1 MDTFEVFVH
10 AGLDRKS
17 AAVLSVP
24 VEKGPL
30 SLSDLNRETHI
41 NRPALYALI
50 PRLVDSGLI
59 SLEKRNKR
67 TLYRAESPTRLLE
80 RYRQERTDVEEKL
93 SEIAATYARGTHEKP
108 VIQYFEG
115 KRGVTFVFD
124 DIARTVPKNGIF
136 YRYSSRTGDEKEFHD
151 TFYAQTRD
159 AKKLERMVITSE
171 EKANR
176 KSKKLDRSVKAIPK
190 DFDLFA
196 DNVSLVIYG
205 DKTAYVDYDSKTS
218 FIVESAKIA
227 RFQEKLFRLLYRK
240 L

>member
-10 AGLDRKS
+10 AGLDRKQ
-17 AAVLSVP
+17 AAVLAALVD
-24 VEKGPL
+24 KGPL

-41 NRPALYALI
+41 NRPALYTLLPLMA
-50 PRLVDSGLI
+50 DSGLI
-59 SLEKRNKR
+59 GLLKKSKR
-67 TLYRAESPTRLLE
+67 TLYRAESPVRLLE
-80 RYRQERTDVEEKL
+80 RYKDERAEVEERL
-93 SEIAATYARGTHEKP
+93 HAIAAEYARGHHDKP

-124 DIARTVPKNGIF
+124 DIARTLPKNGIF
-136 YRYSSRTGDEKEFHD
+136 FRYSSRTGTVDEFND
-151 TFYAQTRD
+151 TFYSQTRD
-159 AKKLERMVITSE
+159 AKRLERMVITSE
-171 EKANR
+171 EKAKN

-196 DNVSLVIYG
+196 DNISLVIYG
-205 DKTAYVDYDSKTS
+205 DKTAYVDYGSKTS

-227 RFQEKLFRLLYRK
+227 RFQEKLFKLLYKK

>member
-10 AGLDRKS
+10 AGLDRK
-17 AAVLSVP
+17 AAAILATL

-50 PRLVDSGLI
+50 PRLVDGGLV

-67 TLYRAESPTRLLE
+67 TLYRAESPVRLLE
-80 RYRQERTDVEEKL
+80 RYRQERVDVEEKL
-93 SEIAATYARGTHEKP
+93 NAIAVEYARGSHEKP

-124 DIARTVPKNGIF
+124 DIARTLPKNGIF
-136 YRYSSRTGDEKEFHD
+136 FRYSSRTGDEKEFHD
-151 TFYAQTRD
+151 TFYSQTRD
-159 AKKLERMVITSE
+159 VKRLERMVITSE
-171 EKANR
+171 AKAKN
-176 KSKKLDRSVKAIPK
+176 KSKKLDRSVKAVPK

-227 RFQEKLFRLLYRK
+227 RFQEKLFRLLYKK